1 VILDTQHLGAL
12 ADGDEAARAK
22 PEELDEEAVPTRIPT
37 VVLWE
42 VYTGIGNAASE
53 EVGGQL
59 RELYERLQRSRS
71 TVDLT
76 PAVAPKAGSLNGKHL
91 QSNTLTELDR
101 TDSVV
106 AAHGLLRD
114 EPVVSNDADF
124 QDVEGL
130 TVVTY

>member
-1 VILDTQHLGAL
+1 VILDTQYLGAL

-22 PEELDEEAVPTRIPT
+22 AEELDEEAVPTRIPT

-42 VYTGIGNAASE
+42 IYTGIGNAASE
-53 EVGGQL
+53 EVSGQL

-76 PAVAPKAGSLNGKHL
+76 PTIARKAGSLNGKHL
-91 QSNTLTELDR
+91 QSDTLTELDGA
-101 TDSVV
+101 DSVV
-106 AAHGLLRD
+106 AAHGLLRE

>member
-1 VILDTQHLGAL
+1 VILDTQYLSAL
-12 ADGDEAARAK
+12 VDGN
-22 PEELDEEAVPTRIPT
+22 EAVRVKAEEIDETDAPTRIPT

-42 VYTGIGNAASE
+42 AYTGIGNTTSDA
-53 EVGGQL
+53 VGRQL

-71 TVDLT
+71 TVELT
-76 PAVAPKAGSLNGKHL
+76 PTVARKAGSLNGNHL
-91 QSNTLTELDR
+91 QSDTLSDLDGA
-101 TDSVV
+101 DSVI
-106 AAHGLLRD
+106 AAHGVLRE